1 MRNGGRRCRGRSN
14 ERGYVLLLVLTAI
27 ATMAFV
33 IAEFA
38 QRIDSMRQ
46 SSRGM
51 QAYARARIEAS
62 NAMAVSTYWL
72 ATRNNELMGL
82 GDVRGMVYADGRLYR
97 LPSGAYISFQDQRG
111 MLSLNFPERQS
122 LQQLL
127 VSDGVPVERTDAFID
142 TLQDYIE
149 PGSLKRLNGASASD
163 YAALGLP
170 PARHDWLRS
179 YEELYNVPFWLD
191 DPERLTR
198 LQGALGVRRSDWIN
212 PNTASEAVLR
222 ALFPRAAPEQIQ
234 RLLLLRQSGGFLTG
248 KAAQLATGLDFSGE
262 LFLPF
267 VGPEITITVW
277 TNGLPRAIQYNVLIT
292 PGGTDGPWLV
302 TEQHSRKPPKLPD
315 DTSAIPVFPLATTVP
330 GRHPTVDSSRP

>member
-1 MRNGGRRCRGRSN
+1 MRCGHRLRSGRSN

-33 IAEFA
+33 VSEFA
-38 QRIDSMRQ
+38 QRIESMRQ
-46 SSRGM
+46 SSRDM
-51 QAYARARIEAS
+51 QTYARARVEAS
-62 NAMAVSTYWL
+62 NAVAASTYWL
-72 ATRNNELMGL
+72 ATRSNDLMGL
-82 GDVRGMVYADGRLYR
+82 GDGRGMVYADGRLYR
-97 LPSGAYISFQDQRG
+97 LPGGAYISFQDQRG

-127 VSDGVPVERTDAFID
+127 VNDGVPVERTDALID

-179 YEELYNVPFWLD
+179 YEELYDIPFWSD

-198 LQGALGVRRSDWIN
+198 LRGALGVRRSDWIN
-212 PNTASEAVLR
+212 PNTASETVLR

-234 RLLLLRQSGGFLTG
+234 RLLLLRQSGGFATG

-262 LFLPF
+262 LFLPY
-267 VGPEITITVW
+267 VGPEIMITVW
-277 TNGLPRAIQYNVLIT
+277 AEGLPRAIQYNIVIL
-292 PGGTDGPWLV
+292 PGGIEGPWLV
-302 TEQHSRKPPKLPD
+302 TEQHSKKRPNLPD
-315 DTSAIPVFPLATTVP
+315 DTSAIPVFPLETTVP
-330 GRHPTVDSSRP
+330 GRYPKMDSNRP